1 MKKRSGAQPGNK
13 NALKHGFYSKRFS
26 EEEKERLNGQSATDV
41 KSEIAFLRVCMD
53 RLAQSMGMT
62 LVEATAEE
70 TPAATTTKSDDQ
82 YLKQLNTLS
91 LMSQSLGTLIRT
103 QHLIHGGKGEIE
115 DAINNALEQIRLD
128 MGI

>member
-1 MKKRSGAQPGNK
+1 MTKRSGAQPGNK

-53 RLAQSMGMT
+53 RLAQSMGMQ
-62 LVEATAEE
+62 LIEGAAE
-70 TPAATTTKSDDQ
+70 PAIDDTTTKSDEH

-115 DAINNALEQIRLD
+115 DAITNALEQIRLD

>member
-1 MKKRSGAQPGNK
+1 MTKRSGAQPGNK

-62 LVEATAEE
+62 LVEGA
-70 TPAATTTKSDDQ
+70 PADTTTKSDEQ

-115 DAINNALEQIRLD
+115 DAINSALEQIRLD